1 MEPIHPAGCCPT
13 WKSGLSYLTWSLWPE
28 YCREHSQVIC
38 WWLVCFFVSL
48 RDKLSVC
55 VLFVWLLL
63 HAEVSE
69 ASAKLEA
76 ARRVP
81 LDFITSPPG
90 RSRSGCHHW
99 PAQTHANRCVRDL
112 QHPLCRLSLATRRPL
127 HGAFSMNQDS
137 QQQIGFWN
145 VLSLQHKTDH

>member
-1 MEPIHPAGCCPT
+1 M
-13 WKSGLSYLTWSLWPE
+13 
-28 YCREHSQVIC
+28 
-38 WWLVCFFVSL
+38 
-48 RDKLSVC
+48 
-55 VLFVWLLL
+55 LFIWLLL

-81 LDFITSPPG
+81 LDFITTPPG
-90 RSRSGCHHW
+90 RSRSDCHHW

-112 QHPLCRLSLATRRPL
+112 KHPLCWLSLAARRPL